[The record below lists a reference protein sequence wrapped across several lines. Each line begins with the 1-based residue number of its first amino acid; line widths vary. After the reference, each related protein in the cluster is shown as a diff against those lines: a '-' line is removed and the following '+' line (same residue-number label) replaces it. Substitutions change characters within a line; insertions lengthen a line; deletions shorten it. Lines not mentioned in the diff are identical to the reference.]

1 MLYNQTKIQR
11 KCISFIL
18 TLNYKRS
25 STKLAADRGTENVNI
40 AGSQR
45 FLKRNHSDDSSGYQR
60 FEFGKSITNHRI
72 KSFWSQLSRL
82 CTDLWIR
89 FFKELVQAGIYDNTD
104 YLPIE
109 CFKFCFFPLIKKEL
123 DDLKDYWNN
132 HPISRS
138 VSSDRESGPAGRP
151 DVLYFVSD
159 SSSEYLLKYH
169 NQDILLVGEESCTD
183 KKNAP

>member
-1 MLYNQTKIQR
+1 M
-11 KCISFIL
+11 
-18 TLNYKRS
+18 
-25 STKLAADRGTENVNI
+25 
-40 AGSQR
+40 
-45 FLKRNHSDDSSGYQR
+45 
-60 FEFGKSITNHRI
+60 
-72 KSFWSQLSRL
+72 
-82 CTDLWIR
+82 
-89 FFKELVQAGIYDNTD
+89 QAGIYDNTD

-183 KKNAP
+183 KKNSP